1 MVQQTKTLNELENL
15 SEKELEGI
23 ILGKEKN
30 MDDARY
36 VLGKLMVEGTS
47 AGVPQNE
54 NKGLNWL
61 KEAAKN
67 GHMDALEYKTYWD
80 IRFDRSPKLQK
91 IQESLEKI
99 IAHNKSSRAC
109 NTLAELN
116 HATAGNNINSDN
128 AELKE
133 GAEKARDK
141 AAKYYMMSAEQQ
153 DIIGI
158 HWMGVF
164 YHEGFGVAK
173 NIEKAIQYL
182 SRSAATGNGQSHYQL
197 YLIHSGKDEQDLTY
211 KNVEAAYTYLLN
223 ALIRGVTF
231 FDEMVAFFRQNYAEL
246 APLYLKNQNLQI
258 EVNEENEKNILNMHE
273 AWVGELKV
281 GFSTALGKD
290 RLYHRPCGFL
300 NDQQIWMVGVQ
311 LEYFT
316 STVLRYDHTD
326 FLKAVRMDLG
336 PILGDIGLWAL
347 KCQQDMAKN
356 RVDKEDKKKLQVAYD
371 LVEKYLDSGLDV
383 LKQEKKYNF

>member
-1 MVQQTKTLNELENL
+1 M

-36 VLGKLMVEGTS
+36 ILGKLMIEGTS
-47 AGVPQNE
+47 ETVPQNE

-61 KEAAKN
+61 KEASKN
-67 GHMDALEYKTYWD
+67 GHLGALEYKTYWD

-91 IQESLEKI
+91 IMESLEKI
-99 IAHNKSSRAC
+99 IGHNKSSRAC

-116 HATAGNNINSDN
+116 HASAGNNMTSENP
-128 AELKE
+128 EVKE
-133 GAEKARDK
+133 AAEKARDK
-141 AAKYYMMSAEQQ
+141 AAKYYMMSAEQ
-153 DIIGI
+153 DDVIGI

-164 YHEGFGVAK
+164 YHEGFGVGK
-173 NIEKAIQYL
+173 NIPKAIEFL
-182 SRSAATGNGQSHYQL
+182 TRSANAGNGQSYYQL

-211 KNVEAAYTYLLN
+211 KNVEQAYGYLLN
-223 ALIRGVTF
+223 AIIRGVTY
-231 FDEMVAFFRQNYAEL
+231 FDEMVAFFKLNYAEL
-246 APLYLKNQNLQI
+246 APVYIKQKNLQM
-258 EVNEENEKNILNMHE
+258 EVNAENEKNILNMHE
-273 AWVGELKV
+273 AWIGELKV

-311 LEYFT
+311 LEYFINQ
-316 STVLRYDHTD
+316 VLRFDHKD

-336 PILGDIGLWAL
+336 PVLGDLGLWSL
-347 KCQQDMAKN
+347 KCLIDMAKE
-356 RVDKEDKKKLQVAYD
+356 RDDKDAKKRL
-371 LVEKYLDSGLDV
+371 
-383 LKQEKKYNF
+383 